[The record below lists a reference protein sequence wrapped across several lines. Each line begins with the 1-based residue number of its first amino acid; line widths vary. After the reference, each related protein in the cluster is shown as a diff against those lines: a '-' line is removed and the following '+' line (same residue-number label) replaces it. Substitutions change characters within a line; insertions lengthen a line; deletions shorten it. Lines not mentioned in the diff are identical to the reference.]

1 MFAFRRSRIAACAA
15 LGFALVNTTVI
26 AQEDP
31 YLWLEDVMG
40 EKAISWVKE
49 QNAKSQKLLEAE
61 PQFAAI
67 RDKTLEVVNSRARI
81 PAVAKR
87 GAFCYTRRPKV

>member
-1 MFAFRRSRIAACAA
+1 MFAFKRSKIAACAA
-15 LGFALVNTTVI
+15 LGFALMNTAVI

-49 QNAKSQKLLEAE
+49 QNAKSQ
-61 PQFAAI
+61 
-67 RDKTLEVVNSRARI
+67 
-81 PAVAKR
+81 
-87 GAFCYTRRPKV
+87 